1 MTPGE
6 LAMERN
12 DIPAIIEAEF
22 GCKLNGRMTKPDRGF
37 QDHVKYLA
45 VMLYEKWELFL
56 NQICFTKGETELL
69 RAMIYEVTHA

>member
-12 DIPAIIEAEF
+12 DIPAIIEADSVVN
-22 GCKLNGRMTKPDRGF
+22 NGRMTKPDRGF

-45 VMLYEKWELFL
+45 VMLYEKRELFL

-69 RAMIYEVTHA
+69 HAMIYDI